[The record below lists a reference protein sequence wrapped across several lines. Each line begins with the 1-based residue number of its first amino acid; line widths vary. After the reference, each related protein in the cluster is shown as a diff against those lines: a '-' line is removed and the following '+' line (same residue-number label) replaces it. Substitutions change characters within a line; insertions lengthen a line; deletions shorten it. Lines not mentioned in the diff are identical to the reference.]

1 MSKATNAYR
10 ANVVTVNLLQIG
22 FDPHDPMVGF
32 IGVSIR
38 ITGKKSIGGNT
49 HFCLGESAVLQY
61 SSFETFLLM

>member
-38 ITGKKSIGGNT
+38 ITGKKK
-49 HFCLGESAVLQY
+49 HWRKYA
-61 SSFETFLLM
+61 FLLGGISRFAIQLI